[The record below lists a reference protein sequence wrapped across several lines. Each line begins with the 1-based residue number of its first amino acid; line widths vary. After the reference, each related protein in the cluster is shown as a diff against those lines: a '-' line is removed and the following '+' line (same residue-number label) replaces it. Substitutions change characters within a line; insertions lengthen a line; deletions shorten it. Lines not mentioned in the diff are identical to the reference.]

1 MCRHNDTFI
10 VMMSYTNTMK
20 FIREGSER
28 AVQAMTER
36 IAEELQTGHTVLW
49 LVSGGS
55 NVAPQCQVMTGLGQ
69 LCTPEQLS
77 QLTIMPVDER
87 YGPTGH
93 ADSNYA
99 QMRQA
104 GFEPNTARWIDVLAD
119 NISFDDTV
127 RQYDDVLRQSYD
139 TAHIV
144 VATLGL
150 GTDAHTAG
158 VLPGSP
164 AVESTDQFVVG
175 YAWTDYQRMTSSLIA
190 LRRIAIV
197 WLLAYGE
204 AKAEALRRLYDNVE
218 PLRDLPSVLLYE
230 LPEVYVYND
239 AIESEGIS

>member
-1 MCRHNDTFI
+1 
-10 VMMSYTNTMK
+10 MK
-20 FIREGSER
+20 FIREGSVR

-36 IAEELQTGHTVLW
+36 IVDELQTGHTVLW

-69 LCTPEQLS
+69 SSTPEQLS
-77 QLTIMPVDER
+77 QLTIMPVDVR
-87 YGPTGH
+87 YGPNGH
-93 ADSNYA
+93 ADSNYE

-104 GFEPNTARWIDVLAD
+104 GFEPGTARWIDVLAD
-119 NISFDDTV
+119 NASFDETV
-127 RQYDDVLRQSYD
+127 RQYDDALRQSYS
-139 TAHIV
+139 TADIV

-164 AVESTDQFVVG
+164 AVEPTDHFVVG
-175 YAWTDYQRMTSSLIA
+175 YAWTDYQRMTASLMA
-190 LRRIAIV
+190 LRRIATV

-204 AKAEALRRLYDNVE
+204 AKAGALRRLYDNAE

-239 AIESEGIS
+239 AIESEGTS

>member
-1 MCRHNDTFI
+1 MHRHNDTFI
-10 VMMSYTNTMK
+10 VSMSYTNTMK
-20 FIREGSER
+20 FIREGSEC

-36 IAEELQTGHTVLW
+36 IVEELQVGHTVLW

-55 NVAPQCQVMTGLGQ
+55 NVAPQCHVMTGLGQ
-69 LCTPEQLS
+69 SCTPEQLS

-87 YGPTGH
+87 YGPNGH
-93 ADSNYA
+93 ADSNYE

-104 GFEPNTARWIDVLAD
+104 GFEPGTARWIDVLAG
-119 NISFDDTV
+119 NTSFDVTV
-127 RQYDDVLRQSYD
+127 RQYDEALRQSYS
-139 TAHIV
+139 TADIV

-164 AVESTDQFVVG
+164 AVEPTDHFVVG
-175 YAWTDYQRMTSSLIA
+175 YAWTDYQRMTASLMA
-190 LRRIAIV
+190 LRRIATV

-204 AKAEALRRLYDNVE
+204 AKAGALRRLYDNAE

-239 AIESEGIS
+239 AIESEGTS